1 MKLTTKQKRSIK
13 RRVDLDLGVNTP
25 TTRIF
30 VSKKIYTRKK
40 KHKNERN
47 RSKTRSLDTQQ

>member
-13 RRVDLDLGVNTP
+13 RQVNLELGVSTP

-30 VSKKIYTRKK
+30 VSKKLYTRKI
-40 KHKNERN
+40 KHK
-47 RSKTRSLDTQQ
+47 K

>member
-13 RRVDLDLGVNTP
+13 RQVNLELRVSTP

-30 VSKKIYTRKK
+30 VSKKLYTRKI
-40 KHKNERN
+40 KHK
-47 RSKTRSLDTQQ
+47 K